1 MLVIARPVMTPKT
14 SGGEGELLNSREK
27 GEVAYDYCHDDGTNT
42 RTSIQKYV
50 LNQIEISIE
59 H

>member
-1 MLVIARPVMTPKT
+1 MLVVARPVTAKT
-14 SGGEGELLNSREK
+14 SGGEWELLNSREK

-42 RTSIQKYV
+42 KTSIQKYV
-50 LNQIEISIE
+50 LNSIEIRIE

>member
-50 LNQIEISIE
+50 LN
-59 H
+59 